1 MKEAYRKG
9 FVVASP
15 YLVNH
20 LVELQLLKHS
30 DTISSVSDDALG
42 TEVETDAIYELTEEG
57 KRFTEKWDLK

>member
-1 MKEAYRKG
+1 LKEAYRKG